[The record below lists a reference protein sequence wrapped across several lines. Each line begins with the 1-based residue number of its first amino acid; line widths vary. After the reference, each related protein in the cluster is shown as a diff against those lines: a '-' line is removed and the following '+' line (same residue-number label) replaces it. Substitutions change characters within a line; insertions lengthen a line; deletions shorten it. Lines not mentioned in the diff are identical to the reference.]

1 MIAHRF
7 SGYHQLRKADDSI
20 DKSVFITRYGLYEF
34 LVMPF
39 GLCNAPSTFMRM
51 MNDIL
56 RPLIDTC
63 VIVFLDD
70 ILIYSPTIEQHYK
83 DVSAVFDLLKEN
95 KLYVK
100 MSKCEFFKDELEFL
114 GHIVGKGSVQMCPD
128 KLHAIRTWPAPTS
141 IHELRS
147 FLGLA
152 GYYRRFVKDFS
163 MIASP

>member
-1 MIAHRF
+1 MHGEDIEKTA
-7 SGYHQLRKADDSI
+7 
-20 DKSVFITRYGLYEF
+20 FITPFGLYEF

-70 ILIYSPTIEQHYK
+70 ILIYSPTREQHYK
-83 DVSAVFDLLKEN
+83 DVSAACNLLQQN

-100 MSKCEFFKDELEFL
+100 MSKCEFFRHEVQFL
-114 GHIVGKGSVQMCPD
+114 GHIVVRGSVKMCPEQ
-128 KLHAIRTWPAPTS
+128 AGCYTY
-141 IHELRS
+141 
-147 FLGLA
+147 LA
-152 GYYRRFVKDFS
+152 S
-163 MIASP
+163 THQCT

>member
-1 MIAHRF
+1 M
-7 SGYHQLRKADDSI
+7 ADDSI
-20 DKSVFITRYGLYEF
+20 DKTAFITRYGLYEF

-100 MSKCEFFKDELEFL
+100 MGKCEFFKDELEFL
-114 GHIVGKGSVQMCPD
+114 GHIVGKGSYMY
-128 KLHAIRTWPAPTS
+128 
-141 IHELRS
+141 
-147 FLGLA
+147 LA
-152 GYYRRFVKDFS
+152 S
-163 MIASP
+163 THQCT